1 MAGVIRLTKAMV
13 TLLMA
18 LSNDRNEWKF
28 GYAISQATGMGS
40 GTLYP
45 ILARL
50 GEAKWL
56 ESRWQPSESG
66 RPPRRLHRL
75 TALGAREARA
85 LLTSQRGQRD
95 LSIGG
100 GRSHGNGRLGSR

>member
-1 MAGVIRLTKAMV
+1 MV
-13 TLLMA
+13 TLLMV

-28 GYAISQATGMGS
+28 GYAISQATGMSS

-56 ESRWQPSESG
+56 ESRWQPSETG

-75 TALGAREARA
+75 TALGVREARA
-85 LLTSQRGQRD
+85 LLTSKRAQRHS
-95 LSIGG
+95 SIAG
-100 GRSHGNGRLGSR
+100 GRSYGNAR

>member
-1 MAGVIRLTKAMV
+1 MAGIIRLTKTVV

-18 LSNDRNEWKF
+18 LSEDRSEWKF
-28 GYAISQATGMGS
+28 GYAISRATGMNS

-50 GEAKWL
+50 SEAKWL
-56 ESRWQPSESG
+56 ESRWQPSEDG

-85 LLTSQRGQRD
+85 LLTSQRARKH
-95 LSIGG
+95 SSMVT
-100 GRSHGNGRLGSR
+100 GRAYGNAR